1 MTNKEFVNVVM
12 DPGEVN
18 AFLRMWDTWLKN
30 KEKPGEP
37 IWIKEERYEEFMNME
52 FSQKAWDDAC
62 TPKALPGSVPKDF
75 MRSIKWAFRLSGR
88 DERAEEKKSKKQSY
102 NSVTKM
108 HDAAVAQAEKEVP
121 NKNKV
126 RRTF

>member
-37 IWIKEERYEEFMNME
+37 IWIKEQRYEEFMNTE
-52 FSQKAWDDAC
+52 FSQKAWEDAC
-62 TPKALPGSVPKDF
+62 APKALPGSVPKDF

-88 DERAEEKKSKKQSY
+88 DEKVEEKKPKKRPY
-102 NSVTKM
+102 NSVARM

-126 RRTF
+126 RYTF

>member
-1 MTNKEFVNVVM
+1 MTNKEFVDVVM

-37 IWIKEERYEEFMNME
+37 IWIKEQRYEEFMNTE
-52 FSQKAWDDAC
+52 FSQKAWEDAC

-88 DERAEEKKSKKQSY
+88 DEKAEEKKSKKRPY
-102 NSVTKM
+102 NSVARM
-108 HDAAVAQAEKEVP
+108 HATAVAQAEKEVP

-126 RRTF
+126 RYTF

>member
-18 AFLRMWDTWLKN
+18 AFLRMWDAWLKN

-37 IWIKEERYEEFMNME
+37 IWIKEQRYEEFMNTE

-88 DERAEEKKSKKQSY
+88 DERAEEKKSTKRPY
-102 NSVTKM
+102 NSVARM
-108 HDAAVAQAEKEVP
+108 HDAAVAQTEKGVP

-126 RRTF
+126 RYTF